1 MDAGKRF
8 HVCSPRSAGACQVE
22 LDLLDLLLGAG
33 PILLLVLRPL
43 AHLVH
48 LNLEVV
54 QAVDE
59 VDLEQ
64 AGEGEG
70 GEEAAD
76 EGGSVEDPPAP
87 PPGRRGQATL

>member
-1 MDAGKRF
+1 M
-8 HVCSPRSAGACQVE
+8 E

-54 QAVDE
+54 QAVDDAMAQGASLPE
-59 VDLEQ
+59 VICALEN
-64 AGEGEG
+64 A
-70 GEEAAD
+70 
-76 EGGSVEDPPAP
+76 
-87 PPGRRGQATL
+87 